1 KYCINNLKL
10 LLLMFLIVGRSNV
23 LLADSPPIFNE
34 VRGDFS
40 LGLHLELSEYP
51 DKHWSIQDVM
61 SAELEVNLRQA
72 KFKFQI

>member
-1 KYCINNLKL
+1 
-10 LLLMFLIVGRSNV
+10 
-23 LLADSPPIFNE
+23 
-34 VRGDFS
+34 